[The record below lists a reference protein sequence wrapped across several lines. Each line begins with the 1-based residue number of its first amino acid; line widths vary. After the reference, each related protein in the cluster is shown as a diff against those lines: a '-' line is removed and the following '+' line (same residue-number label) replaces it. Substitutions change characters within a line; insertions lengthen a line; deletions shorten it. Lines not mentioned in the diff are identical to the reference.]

1 MLPESPS
8 VFVFTCVC
16 IYCMVRLQYWTFHS
30 QMGIAIGFLL
40 PPILV
45 PNVNDMNELTHNIRV
60 MFYISAGVATF
71 IFILVAIGKSSAW
84 GECGK
89 LSSGA
94 FAVSLMVWVI
104 SCYLTSFFLIAKSV
118 LITTIFSPDRFP
130 ASTNSCKATSTWD
143 VFSFQVIVARWMSRC
158 SNCCNCNLF
167 MSDEMW
173 FGTLWNTNTNAGM

>member
-16 IYCMVRLQYWTFHS
+16 IYCMVRLQCWTFHS

-118 LITTIFSPDRFP
+118 LITTIFSQPALTPAKPPLPEMCFP
-130 ASTNSCKATSTWD
+130 FKS
-143 VFSFQVIVARWMSRC
+143 
-158 SNCCNCNLF
+158 L
-167 MSDEMW
+167 
-173 FGTLWNTNTNAGM
+173 LLAG